1 MNLIDCKALIMLL
14 DNNLHVVF
22 WEAIKKCLL
31 KMYKNITKMNDVS
44 QEKK

>member
-14 DNNLHVVF
+14 DNNLHVF

-31 KMYKNITKMNDVS
+31 KMYKNMTKMNDVS